1 MVEPEIG
8 EHFLELPLGV
18 DRAQELLLAEL
29 DDDEVAALLDRIGH
43 FRLAGRHVVFRV
55 LLARAPRLDLRA
67 LDLLGD
73 LSRAHLHGLEPG
85 EPRGHAVV
93 RNPFGAQLLVD
104 VPLDADRADAL
115 DVAQARAKT
124 NTAEDVD
131 EELISGL
138 VGRRRTS
145 GSWERNRQN
154 CNRRDKE
161 SLHCPVRPGTWAVRL
176 KNCHTIRRLRW
187 QILLRLKAP

>member
-8 EHFLELPLGV
+8 EHFLQLPVGV
-18 DRAQELLLAEL
+18 HRAQELVLAEL

-43 FRLAGRHVVFRV
+43 FRLARRHVVFRV

-73 LSRAHLHGLEPG
+73 LLRAHLHGLEPG
-85 EPRGHAVV
+85 EPRGHAAV

-138 VGRRRTS
+138 VGRRSTS
-145 GSWERNRQN
+145 GSWSEIGQTAIAATRNRFLARLERASGPYGLKT
-154 CNRRDKE
+154 CIKSVVFDGR
-161 SLHCPVRPGTWAVRL
+161 SFSGLRPL
-176 KNCHTIRRLRW
+176 
-187 QILLRLKAP
+187 